1 MAGAFARR
9 WGLHLAAAALALYIL
24 VIILQRPRGTEYEI
38 SKDHESHL
46 EDTPVPVDEA
56 LDEPVWPELARP
68 SRATRRHKRPESQV
82 RPPSLCGPGSSWV
95 HCFQPIRLQW
105 PEAHG
110 RQATAAAPREAPP
123 GGLHLDPDEEA
134 RGSRR
139 RGRGGEGAGLGGDRG
154 GEGARG
160 GEHESRDGGHPPG
173 RGELARQG
181 IGGGGE
187 SVRPGGGRGEE
198 GKGDEEGRR
207 GGGGRGDEEG
217 AMATECKGGGQ
228 EEVFCLRDVL
238 DAFRLCLDERGEVLL
253 EEYAQGWRGL
263 IKFMNSLGT
272 MFSFISSDAVSKL
285 DILEAYRTGPH
296 ADRYRSLQTMARFE
310 LEAGDLVAASR
321 RVPPSGCRT
330 FLRLHR
336 ALLWL
341 RLFLERLRTSGENDR
356 PSTMCSEAYDR
367 SLSEHHPWI
376 VRQASSVAFRL
387 LPTRSAFFEVM
398 HVGAEEQ
405 VVAMLGEA
413 VPAIE
418 KVYDVSQAVYTEHNM
433 LDLP

>member
-1 MAGAFARR
+1 MAGVFARR
-9 WGLHLAAAALALYIL
+9 WGLRLGVAAVAVFIL
-24 VIILQRPRGTEYEI
+24 VIISQRPRGTEYAI
-38 SKDHESHL
+38 SKDQESHL
-46 EDTPVPVDEA
+46 EDTPVQVDEA

-68 SRATRRHKRPESQV
+68 SRATRRRKRPESQV

-105 PEAHG
+105 PGAYAQ
-110 RQATAAAPREAPP
+110 QATAAAPSEAPP
-123 GGLHLDPDEEA
+123 GSGLHLDPDEE
-134 RGSRR
+134 GGR
-139 RGRGGEGAGLGGDRG
+139 RGRVGGEGAGLGGDRG
-154 GEGARG
+154 
-160 GEHESRDGGHPPG
+160 
-173 RGELARQG
+173 
-181 IGGGGE
+181 
-187 SVRPGGGRGEE
+187 VGGGR
-198 GKGDEEGRR
+198 DEE
-207 GGGGRGDEEG
+207 E
-217 AMATECKGGGQ
+217 AMATTTTTAAATCKGG

-285 DILEAYRTGPH
+285 NILEAYRTGPH
-296 ADRYRSLQTMARFE
+296 ADSYRSLQTMARFE
-310 LEAGDLVAASR
+310 SDAGDLVAASKR
-321 RVPPSGCRT
+321 DPPSGCRT

>member
-1 MAGAFARR
+1 MA
-9 WGLHLAAAALALYIL
+9 
-24 VIILQRPRGTEYEI
+24 T
-38 SKDHESHL
+38 
-46 EDTPVPVDEA
+46 T
-56 LDEPVWPELARP
+56 
-68 SRATRRHKRPESQV
+68 ATT
-82 RPPSLCGPGSSWV
+82 
-95 HCFQPIRLQW
+95 
-105 PEAHG
+105 
-110 RQATAAAPREAPP
+110 TAAA
-123 GGLHLDPDEEA
+123 
-134 RGSRR
+134 
-139 RGRGGEGAGLGGDRG
+139 
-154 GEGARG
+154 
-160 GEHESRDGGHPPG
+160 
-173 RGELARQG
+173 
-181 IGGGGE
+181 
-187 SVRPGGGRGEE
+187 
-198 GKGDEEGRR
+198 
-207 GGGGRGDEEG
+207 
-217 AMATECKGGGQ
+217 CKGGSDV
-228 EEVFCLRDVL
+228 EVFCLRDVL
-238 DAFRLCLDERGEVLL
+238 DAFRICLDERGEVLL

-285 DILEAYRTGPH
+285 NILEAYRTGPH
-296 ADRYRSLQTMARFE
+296 ADSYRSLQTMARFE
-310 LEAGDLVAASR
+310 SEAGDLVAASKR
-321 RVPPSGCRT
+321 DPPSGCRT